1 MHEFSEN
8 DLRVLR
14 RQFDRNLNCV
24 LSSSMGRLFDAVS
37 SLIGVRQRVNYE
49 GQAAM
54 ELEALCE
61 SAGCDE
67 PYPFP
72 ITTGD
77 VITLD
82 PGPLL
87 KAILHDLR
95 SGVGLSLIATRFH
108 SSVAAAIVEV
118 CRLARE
124 GTGLNTV
131 ALTGGVFQNIF
142 LLKLALERLRSS
154 GFQVLWHRVVPANDG
169 GLALGQAAIG
179 HALLR
184 QR

>member
-1 MHEFSEN
+1 
-8 DLRVLR
+8 
-14 RQFDRNLNCV
+14 
-24 LSSSMGRLFDAVS
+24 MGRLFDAVS
-37 SLIGVRQRVNYE
+37 ALIGVRQRVNYE

-61 SAGCDE
+61 SSGQHE
-67 PYPFP
+67 PYLFP
-72 ITTGD
+72 ITSGEI
-77 VITLD
+77 VTLD

-87 KAILHDLR
+87 EAILRDLR
-95 SGVGLSLIATRFH
+95 SGAALSLIATRFH
-108 SSVAAAIVEV
+108 GSVAAAIVDV
-118 CRLARE
+118 CKLARE
-124 GTGLNTV
+124 TTGLNIV

-142 LLKLALERLRSS
+142 LLELSVERLRNS

-179 HALLR
+179 QALLR